1 MFGKKSRRE
10 SNRLKDELKD
20 ARLKCDFVAYS
31 ALGMDVIHGETIEAM
46 ASILEDVNRSLRN
59 IEFELEK
66 KELRWLSVQL

>member
-20 ARLKCDFVAYS
+20 ARLKCDFVVYS
-31 ALGMDVIHGETIEAM
+31 VLGMDVIHGETIEAM

-66 KELRWLSVQL
+66 KELR

>member
-1 MFGKKSRRE
+1 MWMFGKKSRRE

-31 ALGMDVIHGETIEAM
+31 ALGMDVIYGETIEAM

-66 KELRWLSVQL
+66 KELR